1 MAGDAS
7 GRVEARVPAVIE
19 HRASRYGSFLRRN
32 RLKIALVVAV
42 VEGFLVLAGVLPW
55 WGVLLLAGLGLA
67 LYVGVGRESSSGG
80 LRDVTWIA
88 AVSQLTVV
96 LVPVLALLVSALAVA
111 ALLLLAAVALVAVL
125 RDRR

>member
-19 HRASRYGSFLRRN
+19 HRPSRYGSLLRRH
-32 RLKIALVVAV
+32 RLKLALGIAI

-67 LYVGVGRESSSGG
+67 LYVGIGRESSSSD

-96 LVPVLALLVSALAVA
+96 LVPVLAVLVSALA
-111 ALLLLAAVALVAVL
+111 LLVLAAIALVAVL